1 MYFLSTLLPYTHL
14 ISTANPHSLGFG
26 NMDGLDGM
34 DPNDPNTVGTGL
46 NLPMND
52 QHFGGL
58 ADEQV
63 APPADGGSSIDS
75 IVIPGAEDMDDDTV
89 QELREFFEQAGIDN
103 MSLDAWQR
111 AVFLRR
117 EDLHGLAVALPA
129 LLTEDQRNW
138 VIGRPPPGIVRD
150 AIRAEFGLES
160 EADVYE
166 RVNEDPDSLSERQCK
181 LILRSFHPINDGAFD
196 NTGGSLF
203 ASLSSRASRSDGVV
217 RAASTNLLTRDGIG
231 SVIRK
236 VIGVH
241 YSHERR
247 QARQQRNL
255 QRRRDY
261 EALPLEERQA
271 NDRASEEE
279 RRVWMAGAAAREEK
293 QAEWASLEEAAS
305 RLSDAQLAEM
315 RRLRELGPEAV
326 HQSFLAS
333 EGVLEGGIE
342 SGEDLGMN
350 A

>member
-1 MYFLSTLLPYTHL
+1 MSRSP
-14 ISTANPHSLGFG
+14 P
-26 NMDGLDGM
+26 
-34 DPNDPNTVGTGL
+34 
-46 NLPMND
+46 
-52 QHFGGL
+52 
-58 ADEQV
+58 
-63 APPADGGSSIDS
+63 PPAGGGSSIDS
-75 IVIPGAEDMDDDTV
+75 IVIPGAEDMDEETI
-89 QELREFFEQAGIDN
+89 QELREFFEQAGTDN

-138 VIGRPPPGIVRD
+138 VIGRPSPGIVRD
-150 AIRAEFGLES
+150 AILAEFGLES
-160 EADVYE
+160 EADVYK

-181 LILRSFHPINDGAFD
+181 LILRNFHPINDDVFD

-203 ASLSSRASRSDGVV
+203 ASLSCRASRTDGVV

-236 VIGVH
+236 VIGVY
-241 YSHERR
+241 YSDERR

-261 EALPLEERQA
+261 EALSREERQA
-271 NDRASEEE
+271 RSRDSEEK
-279 RRVWMAGAAAREEK
+279 RRVWMAGAAAREERE
-293 QAEWASLEEAAS
+293 AELARLEEAAS
-305 RLSDAQLAEM
+305 KLSDSQIAEM

-326 HQSFLAS
+326 QQSFLAS

-342 SGEDLGMN
+342 LGEDLEMN